1 MFAVYDGHGG
11 AEVAEYCAKNLPDFI
26 KNTEAY
32 KNGQLMQALVDAF
45 LGFDAT
51 LATPEV
57 MKVLKELSMKD
68 DGKHISLVSGWIIVA
83 NFKK

>member
-1 MFAVYDGHGG
+1 M
-11 AEVAEYCAKNLPDFI
+11 AEYCAKNLPDFI

-68 DGKHISLVSGWIIVA
+68 DGKNISLVSGWIIVA